1 MTKVKAVLFD
11 LDGVIFD
18 TEHQYSV
25 FWEEQ
30 CRLFH
35 PDDPGLE
42 QRIKGQTLNQIYE
55 QILSGSLEPMRP
67 VVTER
72 LNAFEAAMTFDYVP
86 GFMDFLGM
94 LHKDDIKTAVVTSSN
109 REKMKAVY
117 KQHPDF
123 TQLFDI
129 ILTSDDF
136 TGSKPDPSCYLTAA
150 RQLNVT
156 PDACIVFEDS
166 FNGLRAGKAAKM
178 RVVGLS
184 TTNPATAIAPLCD
197 VVISDYHEL
206 EKIDFLLK

>member
-25 FWEEQ
+25 FWGEQ

-42 QRIKGQTLNQIYE
+42 QRIKGQTLNQIYQ

-86 GFMDFLGM
+86 GFMDFLGL
-94 LHKDDIKTAVVTSSN
+94 LHKDGIKTAVVTSSN

>member
-25 FWEEQ
+25 FWGEQ

-35 PDDPGLE
+35 PEDPGLE

-86 GFMDFLGM
+86 GFMDFLRM
-94 LHKDDIKTAVVTSSN
+94 LHKDGIKTAVVTSSN

>member
-25 FWEEQ
+25 FWGEQ

-35 PDDPGLE
+35 PNDPGLE

-72 LNAFEAAMTFDYVP
+72 LNAFEASMTFDYVP
-86 GFMDFLGM
+86 GFKEFMNR
-94 LHKDDIKTAVVTSSN
+94 LHQDGIKTAVVTSSN

-129 ILTSDDF
+129 ILTSEDF

-166 FNGLRAGKAAKM
+166 FNGLRAGKAAEM

-184 TTNPATAIAPLCD
+184 TTNPAAAIAPLCD

>member
-25 FWEEQ
+25 FWGEQ

-35 PDDPGLE
+35 PDDLGLE

-86 GFMDFLGM
+86 GFLDFLGQ
-94 LHKDDIKTAVVTSSN
+94 LHKDGIKTAVVTSSN

>member
-25 FWEEQ
+25 FWGEQ

-35 PDDPGLE
+35 PNDPGLE

-55 QILSGSLEPMRP
+55 QLFSGSLEPMRL

-86 GFMDFLGM
+86 GFMDFLGQ

-166 FNGLRAGKAAKM
+166 FNGLRAGKAAEM

-197 VVISDYHEL
+197 VVISDYHKL

>member
-25 FWEEQ
+25 FWGEQ
-30 CRLFH
+30 CKLFH
-35 PDDPGLE
+35 PEDPGLE
-42 QRIKGQTLNQIYE
+42 QRIKGQTLNQIFE
-55 QILSGSLEPMRP
+55 QLFSGSLEPMRP

-72 LNAFEAAMTFDYVP
+72 LNAFEASMTFDYVP
-86 GFMDFLGM
+86 GFKKFLNR
-94 LHKDDIKTAVVTSSN
+94 LHQDGIKTAVVTSSN

-184 TTNPATAIAPLCD
+184 TTNPAAAIAPLCD

>member
-1 MTKVKAVLFD
+1 M
-11 LDGVIFD
+11 
-18 TEHQYSV
+18 HY
-25 FWEEQ
+25 
-30 CRLFH
+30 
-35 PDDPGLE
+35 
-42 QRIKGQTLNQIYE
+42 
-55 QILSGSLEPMRP
+55 LEPMRP

-86 GFMDFLGM
+86 GFMDFLRM
-94 LHKDDIKTAVVTSSN
+94 LHKDGIKTAVVTSSN

-150 RQLNVT
+150 RLLNVT

-166 FNGLRAGKAAKM
+166 FNGLRAGKAAEM

-184 TTNPATAIAPLCD
+184 TTNPAMAIAPLCD

>member
-25 FWEEQ
+25 FWGEQ

-86 GFMDFLGM
+86 GFLDFLGQ
-94 LHKDDIKTAVVTSSN
+94 LHKDGIKTAVVTSSN

-117 KQHPDF
+117 KQRPDF
-123 TQLFDI
+123 TQLFNI

-166 FNGLRAGKAAKM
+166 FNGLRAGKAAEM

-184 TTNPATAIAPLCD
+184 TTNPAMAIAPLCD

>member
-25 FWEEQ
+25 FWGEQ

-35 PDDPGLE
+35 PNDPGLE

-86 GFMDFLGM
+86 GFMDFLRM
-94 LHKDDIKTAVVTSSN
+94 LHKDGIKTAVVTSSN

>member
-25 FWEEQ
+25 FWGEQ

-35 PDDPGLE
+35 PNDPGLE

-55 QILSGSLEPMRP
+55 QILSGSLKPMRP

-72 LNAFEAAMTFDYVP
+72 PNAFEAAMTFDYVP
-86 GFMDFLGM
+86 GFMDFLRM
-94 LHKDDIKTAVVTSSN
+94 LHKDGIKTAVVTSSN

-166 FNGLRAGKAAKM
+166 FNGLRAGKAAEM